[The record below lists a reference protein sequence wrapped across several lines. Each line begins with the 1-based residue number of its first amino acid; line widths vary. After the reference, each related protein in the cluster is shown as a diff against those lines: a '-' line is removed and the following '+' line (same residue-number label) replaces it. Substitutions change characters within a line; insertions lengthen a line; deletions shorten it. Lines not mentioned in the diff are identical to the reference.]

1 MIADRPLALQD
12 VASEAP
18 DPVRRNPSPS
28 QRLPSSLWPAPIRR
42 HRRGGY
48 DTTRNETWSA
58 RARRPS
64 RDPGPRPD
72 RGRTSSSS
80 TRTPSAFRRANGW
93 RTFRTEG
100 STQFAVHSG
109 STACSATA
117 SRSSTVPFTPR
128 TGGDRDRSPTTS
140 RRQTTFA
147 ERMEASPRA
156 DPAAALGRNVPN
168 RLLPRMFISSE
179 PALAPTALRRMFSGP
194 PMMTLPMLST
204 GCERA
209 PWKAFTPRQI
219 DSLTSQHVLGRLRVV
234 ESGERAPSVHLRFTL
249 GSSKNE
255 DNPHTHRG
263 CNR

>member
-1 MIADRPLALQD
+1 MLPK
-12 VASEAP
+12 
-18 DPVRRNPSPS
+18 RRTRSVESPH
-28 QRLPSSLWPAPIRR
+28 QV
-42 HRRGGY
+42 
-48 DTTRNETWSA
+48 N
-58 RARRPS
+58 
-64 RDPGPRPD
+64 
-72 RGRTSSSS
+72 
-80 TRTPSAFRRANGW
+80 AFRRACGW
-93 RTFRTEG
+93 LRFGAIGAGATTRHATKRDPPGPET
-100 STQFAVHSG
+100 STG
-109 STACSATA
+109 
-117 SRSSTVPFTPR
+117 PR
-128 TGGDRDRSPTTS
+128 TAAGS
-140 RRQTTFA
+140 RAGLFLFDPNTVGVSASERVADLPDGRKRTIRRPLGVHGVFRNGVEVFDSADYRANVRGLGQVPDHFA
-147 ERMEASPRA
+147 PSSALRWENGSVAEA

-204 GCERA
+204 GRERA